1 MQWRIGE
8 SGTTIFILLDTISTF
23 LETYRYQSTIYQDL
37 AERLEKVCYKC
48 RDLILMS
55 GDRYFRS
62 KVELL
67 RRSYM
72 VVNFIKSGYCGLL
85 TSHAASVDITTVF
98 LGAPIWHWVLKTT
111 SQKKEER
118 KKAKKE
124 KKKIVL
130 ETNDDEIWRRLERW
144 GSHRELSNGFFV
156 LAKQLYYGLYKLMI
170 FYLIILS

>member
-1 MQWRIGE
+1 MQWWIGE

-98 LGAPIWHWVLKTT
+98 LGAPIWHWVLKTA

-118 KKAKKE
+118 KKPKKRRKRSFWKPTTTKSE
-124 KKKIVL
+124 
-130 ETNDDEIWRRLERW
+130 NDLSDEVVIENWVMVSLFLQNNYIMGYINLW
-144 GSHRELSNGFFV
+144 FF
-156 LAKQLYYGLYKLMI
+156 I
-170 FYLIILS
+170 